1 MPSKQETGT
10 SSLPQEPPQKPPQVA
25 FLKASPPFQA
35 IPSPVQKAP
44 YQTANKK
51 RRRKNEERI
60 VNFQR
65 PIGQR

>member
-10 SSLPQEPPQKPPQVA
+10 PLSLQEPPQKPPQVA

-44 YQTANKK
+44 YQTANKEK
-51 RRRKNEERI
+51 KNKK
-60 VNFQR
+60 
-65 PIGQR
+65 

>member
-35 IPSPVQKAP
+35 IIAYPKSPLS
-44 YQTANKK
+44 TANKEK
-51 RRRKNEERI
+51 KKKK
-60 VNFQR
+60 
-65 PIGQR
+65 

>member
-1 MPSKQETGT
+1 MLSKQETGT

-44 YQTANKK
+44 YQTANKEK
-51 RRRKNEERI
+51 KKKK
-60 VNFQR
+60 
-65 PIGQR
+65 